1 VGLPDDLSF
10 VKSPMDAKA
19 GIHDKTSKI

>member
-19 GIHDKTSKI
+19 GIHDKT